1 MASMNTSRFGVDNS
15 SAASSVTYGSWS
27 VAGSGGAYRHDMAA
41 AVLESARP
49 PSFSPPGSYAP
60 GLSSP
65 PSSAPASLRP
75 GGTSTSSMPIMRP
88 KPAPGIPPGSTV
100 LMRPMANPNRWNDGP
115 TLSIREG
122 ESERTAALRA
132 LQAPLPP
139 ALHPERAHEDPRQRR
154 ERYQTAS
161 RREVSDPDLWDFLHG
176 FADEPESSTYEEAVE
191 SEDASD
197 DFSLVTDCAED
208 QEGRGD

>member
-1 MASMNTSRFGVDNS
+1 
-15 SAASSVTYGSWS
+15 
-27 VAGSGGAYRHDMAA
+27 
-41 AVLESARP
+41 
-49 PSFSPPGSYAP
+49 
-60 GLSSP
+60 
-65 PSSAPASLRP
+65 
-75 GGTSTSSMPIMRP
+75 
-88 KPAPGIPPGSTV
+88 
-100 LMRPMANPNRWNDGP
+100 MRPMAHPNRWNDGP

-176 FADEPESSTYEEAVE
+176 FAAEPESSTYEEAVE

-197 DFSLVTDCAED
+197 DFSLVTDRAED
-208 QEGRGD
+208 QEGHGVLPETEDENL